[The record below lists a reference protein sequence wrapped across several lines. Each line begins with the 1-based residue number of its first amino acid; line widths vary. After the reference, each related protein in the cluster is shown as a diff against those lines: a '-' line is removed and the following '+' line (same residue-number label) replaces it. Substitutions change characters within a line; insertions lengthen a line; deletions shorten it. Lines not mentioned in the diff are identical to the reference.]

1 MMYNAFCILNFNRK
15 EIGMDYLSFFINK
28 ISLEVDFYNNE
39 AYAGNSILPF
49 MGFMMFLIGLV
60 VVIVGAATYFTA
72 KHNFNIFYDMRDVR
86 ITYDE
91 QMMPDDEK
99 ARRDNEKLK
108 KDKKRGQI
116 VMIVGAVLIV
126 VSFIML

>member
-1 MMYNAFCILNFNRK
+1 
-15 EIGMDYLSFFINK
+15 MDYLSFLINK

-72 KHNFNIFYDMRDVR
+72 KRNFNIFYDTATTEIYTDANTLSLPTLFRS
-86 ITYDE
+86 
-91 QMMPDDEK
+91 
-99 ARRDNEKLK
+99 N
-108 KDKKRGQI
+108 
-116 VMIVGAVLIV
+116 
-126 VSFIML
+126 

>member
-1 MMYNAFCILNFNRK
+1 
-15 EIGMDYLSFFINK
+15 MDYLSFFINK

-72 KHNFNIFYDMRDVR
+72 K
-86 ITYDE
+86 
-91 QMMPDDEK
+91 K
-99 ARRDNEKLK
+99 
-108 KDKKRGQI
+108 
-116 VMIVGAVLIV
+116 
-126 VSFIML
+126 

>member
-1 MMYNAFCILNFNRK
+1 
-15 EIGMDYLSFFINK
+15 MDYLSFFINK

-116 VMIVGAVLIV
+116 VMIVGAVLKV

>member
-1 MMYNAFCILNFNRK
+1 
-15 EIGMDYLSFFINK
+15 MDYLSFFINK

-72 KHNFNIFYDMRDVR
+72 KNNFNIFYDMRD
-86 ITYDE
+86 
-91 QMMPDDEK
+91 DDEK

>member
-1 MMYNAFCILNFNRK
+1 
-15 EIGMDYLSFFINK
+15 MDYLSFFINK

-60 VVIVGAATYFTA
+60 VVIVGASTYFTA

-91 QMMPDDEK
+91 QMMPDYEK

>member
-1 MMYNAFCILNFNRK
+1 
-15 EIGMDYLSFFINK
+15 
-28 ISLEVDFYNNE
+28 
-39 AYAGNSILPF
+39 
-49 MGFMMFLIGLV
+49 MFLIGLV

-108 KDKKRGQI
+108 RIRREDR
-116 VMIVGAVLIV
+116 L
-126 VSFIML
+126 

>member
-1 MMYNAFCILNFNRK
+1 
-15 EIGMDYLSFFINK
+15 
-28 ISLEVDFYNNE
+28 
-39 AYAGNSILPF
+39 

-72 KHNFNIFYDMRDVR
+72 KNNFNIFYDMRDVR

-108 KDKKRGQI
+108 RIRREDR
-116 VMIVGAVLIV
+116 L
-126 VSFIML
+126 

>member
-1 MMYNAFCILNFNRK
+1 MYKYLKVFPSYNFVQLVER
-15 EIGMDYLSFFINK
+15 LLR
-28 ISLEVDFYNNE
+28 ISLIVR
-39 AYAGNSILPF
+39 
-49 MGFMMFLIGLV
+49 FLIGLV
-60 VVIVGAATYFTA
+60 VVIVGASTYFTA

>member
-1 MMYNAFCILNFNRK
+1 M
-15 EIGMDYLSFFINK
+15 
-28 ISLEVDFYNNE
+28 
-39 AYAGNSILPF
+39 PF

-116 VMIVGAVLIV
+116 VMIVGTVLIV